1 MKICIDTNIY
11 TAYKKGDSTIIKILE
26 ETDFVYIP
34 SVVLGE
40 LYAGFYI
47 GAYTKKNITELEDF
61 LTVPGIEVVE
71 VNQAIAEKYGYLI
84 KTLRNQGTP
93 IPTNDVWIA
102 ATALELSAKLL
113 SFDKHFSHVPGIIS
127 VM

>member
-1 MKICIDTNIY
+1 MKICIDTNVYI
-11 TAYKKGDSTIIKILE
+11 AYKKGDSTIIKTLE
-26 ETDFVYIP
+26 EADFVHIP

-47 GAYTKKNITELEDF
+47 GAYTKKNITELDDF

-84 KTLRNQGTP
+84 MMK
-93 IPTNDVWIA
+93 
-102 ATALELSAKLL
+102 
-113 SFDKHFSHVPGIIS
+113 
-127 VM
+127 M